1 MSKSNTQ
8 HIPSLEV
15 SAHNAANDCWIVV
28 DNQVWDVTDF
38 LSEHPGGPS
47 IILKYAGRDATKAY
61 SDIHPPSLIKNSLP
75 EDKLK
80 GVLDRDTIGDEW
92 LKEPPEQSVKHMPD
106 NEKPPLSTLINAH
119 DFEVVASKT
128 ATAKTWAFYSS
139 ASNDLITRDANK
151 SVFDRTW
158 FRPRILRNVKEANTK
173 TKILGCDVNLP
184 LFVSP
189 AAMVKLIH
197 PDGELA
203 IARACETRGVMQGIS
218 NSASYSMKD
227 ITAAGPQANYFF
239 QLYVNK
245 DRAKSAA
252 HLQEC
257 SENPRIRAIFITVD
271 AAWPGKREADERV
284 RADESLS
291 VPMSAQRAHN
301 DAKGGGLG
309 RVMAGFIDPAL
320 TWEDL
325 VWARK
330 HTHLPLVL
338 KGVMSADDAMLAMK
352 AGLDGIL
359 LSNHGGRNL
368 DTSPPALVTLL
379 ELHKRCPEIFDKM
392 EIYVDGGIRRGTDI
406 LKAVCL
412 GATAVGMGRS
422 VLFAANY
429 GQEGVEHLFDIMKD
443 ELEGAMRLAG
453 ITSLDEAHPGL
464 INTADIDHLVPDSAS
479 HPYARSVAR
488 GRGRTSP
495 PSKLWNGGASKAK
508 L

>member
-1 MSKSNTQ
+1 MSKFHRQTTS
-8 HIPSLEV
+8 IREV
-15 SAHNAANDCWIVV
+15 GAHNTSNDCWIAVE
-28 DNQVWDVTDF
+28 NQVWDVTDF
-38 LSEHPGGPS
+38 LSEHPGGPN

-61 SDIHPPSLIKNSLP
+61 SEIHPPSLIQNNLP
-75 EDKLK
+75 PERLK
-80 GVLDRDTIGDEW
+80 GIIDESTIDDEW
-92 LKEPPEQSVKHMPD
+92 LKEPPEQNIERTSSS
-106 NEKPPLSTLINAH
+106 NEKPPLTTLINAH
-119 DFEVVASKT
+119 DFEVIASKT

-151 SVFDRTW
+151 SFFDRTW
-158 FRPRILRNVKEANTK
+158 FRPRVLRKVRNVNTN
-173 TKILGCDVNLP
+173 TKILGCDSSMP

-189 AAMVKLIH
+189 AAMAKLIH

-203 IARACETRGVMQGIS
+203 IARACESRFIIQGIS

-252 HLQEC
+252 HLHEC
-257 SENPRIRAIFITVD
+257 SGNPRIRAVFITVD

-284 RADESLS
+284 RADESIS
-291 VPMSAQRAHN
+291 VPMSEQRACN
-301 DAKGGGLG
+301 DSHGGGLA
-309 RVMAGFIDPAL
+309 RSMSGFIDPSL
-320 TWEDL
+320 SWEDL

-352 AGLDGIL
+352 AGLNGIL

-368 DTSPPALVTLL
+368 DTSPPALLTLL

-392 EIYVDGGIRRGTDI
+392 EIYLDGGIRRGSDI

-422 VLFAANY
+422 VLYATNY

-443 ELEGAMRLAG
+443 ELEGAMRLVG
-453 ITSLDEAHPGL
+453 ITSLDEARPEL
-464 INTADIDHLVPDSAS
+464 VNTADIDHLIPNSAS
-479 HPYARSVAR
+479 HPYARSVSR
-488 GRGRTSP
+488 GSGQTGP
-495 PSKLWNGGASKAK
+495 PSKL
-508 L
+508 